1 MCQRLPDEQPFHL
14 RQTSETSLTDGLF
27 FLFNLLYLSTVGL
40 KSTFT
45 VDHTIIL

>member
-27 FLFNLLYLSTVGL
+27 FYLIYCIYLLLG
-40 KSTFT
+40 
-45 VDHTIIL
+45 